1 MHIFGITFVG
11 IIVVCVVLE
20 IIEYM
25 FPKTNE
31 NDKLMDNIKKMDK
44 KV

>member
-1 MHIFGITFVG
+1 MQIFGFIFVG

-20 IIEYM
+20 IVEYI

-31 NDKLMDNIKKMDK
+31 NDKIMDNIKKMDR